1 MSLDLATKAFIQ
13 ALPKTETHLHVEGC
27 LPWELLHGLHPEEF
41 SKPPH
46 FWADDFRYQN
56 FEEFE
61 SILIEHAVRWFNSP
75 ERYHEAAK
83 VIFSRHLEQNVRYVE
98 TSFHAGIMEL
108 LEIPGEEVLE
118 AIRTAAPDGL
128 EVRVY
133 LGISRNAYTP
143 FLGPILEDAVES
155 WDNLAGIDLHGLETL
170 PMEDWTPKLWAK
182 AAANG
187 RRLKAH
193 AGEFG
198 PASNV
203 REAIERLNVRRI
215 QHGVRSFEDES
226 VLALIKDVD
235 ATLDLCP
242 ISNLKLQVVPSMR
255 EHPARLLFD
264 EGIRCTVN
272 TDDTFS
278 FGNRL
283 TDEYEAL
290 AEHLLFSKEE
300 LAQLARNGFDL
311 SDLDINAR
319 NAAVA
324 TIDQLLSDG

>member
-1 MSLDLATKAFIQ
+1 MPLDPATKAFIQ

-27 LPWELLHGLHPEEF
+27 LPWELLRDLHPEEF
-41 SKPPH
+41 SEPPH
-46 FWADDFRYQN
+46 FWADDFRYQS

-61 SILIEHAVRWFNSP
+61 STLIEHAIRWFNTP
-75 ERYHEAAK
+75 ERYHEGAK
-83 VIFSRHLEQNVRYVE
+83 VIFTRHLEQNVRYVE
-98 TSFHAGIMEL
+98 ISFHAGIMEL
-108 LEIPGEEVLE
+108 LKIPGEEVLE
-118 AIRTAAPDGL
+118 AIRSAAPEGL
-128 EVRVY
+128 EVRVF
-133 LGISRNAYTP
+133 LGINRNAYTP

-155 WDNLAGIDLHGLETL
+155 WDHLAGIDLHGLETL

-187 RRLKAH
+187 RKLKAH

-215 QHGVRSFEDES
+215 QHGVRAFEDES
-226 VLALIKDVD
+226 VLALIKEVD

-242 ISNLKLQVVPSMR
+242 ISNLKLQVVPSLR

-264 EGIRCTVN
+264 EGIRCTLN

-278 FGNRL
+278 FGNCL
-283 TDEYEAL
+283 TDEYEAM
-290 AEHLLFSKEE
+290 AEHLLFSRVE
-300 LAQLARNGFDL
+300 LAQLARNGFEL
-311 SDLDINAR
+311 ADIEPAAR
-319 NAAVA
+319 HDAGTA
-324 TIDQLLSDG
+324 IGQLLANG